1 MKKKDLKN
9 AVEKHYTDTQ
19 RAIIVMYESVTA
31 KGQRDRMLK
40 NKDVQELFEKYDIHV
55 DDEGVIV

>member
-19 RAIIVMYESVTA
+19 RAIITMYESVTA
-31 KGQRDRMLK
+31 KGQRDKMLK
-40 NKDVQELFEKYDIHV
+40 NKDVQELFEKYNIHV
-55 DDEGVIV
+55 DDGGAIV